1 MPPPNKHRLNK
12 MKQNIKFLVGVM
24 FGLILLSSLHLVSAS
39 ELEDNTI
46 HLNVGQESGYIPEF
60 KDINIKFSEIIPNV
74 CKMAPCPE
82 VIEIVIS
89 KKDVL
94 NKKANVF
101 TLVEGNSLEVYG
113 VNIKLINVEN
123 DTASF
128 VLSNG
133 KEEIV
138 PSEEKPILTVIE
150 SPDGTTENI
159 KIEIIG
165 EKTMISIGGAT
176 GRDCEEYLK
185 ECNSG
190 NQILCEK
197 WQTNCQEKNIS
208 LETKE
213 EIKIKENKLYMN
225 DKEIKV
231 MPDTASEKAI
241 ATLELKKDVI
251 IELKDTGKL
260 IYEITGEKE
269 VKILALFK
277 TEMQVKTQIDAQTGN
292 VDKIEKP
299 WWSFL
304 AK

>member
-1 MPPPNKHRLNK
+1 ME
-12 MKQNIKFLVGVM
+12 QNTKFLVGIM

-39 ELEDNTI
+39 ELKDNVM
-46 HLNVGQESGYIPEF
+46 HLVVGQESGYIPGF
-60 KDINIKFSEIIPNV
+60 KDINIKFSEIIPSV

-89 KKDVL
+89 KRDVL

-101 TLVEGNSLEVYG
+101 TLVEGDSLEVYG

-128 VLSNG
+128 VLSDG
-133 KEEIV
+133 KDEII
-138 PSEEKPILTVIE
+138 PTEKEPILTVIE
-150 SPDGTTENI
+150 STDGTTENI

-185 ECNSG
+185 ECNLG
-190 NQILCEK
+190 NQVLCEK

-208 LETKE
+208 IETKE
-213 EIKIKENKLYMN
+213 EIKIKENKLYLN

-251 IELKDTGKL
+251 IELKDTGKP
-260 IYEITGEKE
+260 IYEITGKKE

-277 TEMQVKTQIDAQTGN
+277 TEMQVKTQVDAQTGN
-292 VDKIEKP
+292 VDKTEKP

>member
-1 MPPPNKHRLNK
+1 ME
-12 MKQNIKFLVGVM
+12 QNTKFLVGIM

-39 ELEDNTI
+39 ELKDNVM
-46 HLNVGQESGYIPEF
+46 HLVVGQESGYIPGF
-60 KDINIKFSEIIPNV
+60 KDINIKFSEIIPSV
-74 CKMAPCPE
+74 CKMAPCSE

-101 TLVEGNSLEVYG
+101 TLVEGDSLEMYG
-113 VNIKLINVEN
+113 VNIKLIDVED

-128 VLSNG
+128 VLSDG
-133 KEEIV
+133 KDEII
-138 PSEEKPILTVIE
+138 PTEKEPILTLIE
-150 SPDGTTENI
+150 STDGTTKNI

-176 GRDCEEYLK
+176 GRDCEE
-185 ECNSG
+185 
-190 NQILCEK
+190 
-197 WQTNCQEKNIS
+197 KNIS
-208 LETKE
+208 IETKE

-225 DKEIKV
+225 DKEIKI

-241 ATLELKKDVI
+241 ATLELKKEVI
-251 IELKDTGKL
+251 IELKDTGKH
-260 IYEITGEKE
+260 IYEITGKKE

-292 VDKIEKP
+292 VDKTEKP
-299 WWSFL
+299 WWGFL

>member
-1 MPPPNKHRLNK
+1 
-12 MKQNIKFLVGVM
+12 MKQNTKFFSWIILFLVFTSYLYIVD
-24 FGLILLSSLHLVSAS
+24 AS
-39 ELEDNTI
+39 EPGEDVIN
-46 HLNVGQESGYIPEF
+46 LSVGQESGYISEF
-60 KDINIKFSEIIPNV
+60 KDINIKFSEIIPSV
-74 CKMAPCPE
+74 CKMAPCSE

-101 TLVEGNSLEVYG
+101 TLVEGDSLEMYG
-113 VNIKLINVEN
+113 VNIKLIDVED

-128 VLSNG
+128 VLSDG
-133 KEEIV
+133 KDEII
-138 PSEEKPILTVIE
+138 PTEKEPILTLIE
-150 SPDGTTENI
+150 STDGTTKNI

-190 NQILCEK
+190 NQVLCEK

-208 LETKE
+208 IETKE

-225 DKEIKV
+225 DKEIKI

-251 IELKDTGKL
+251 IELKDTGKP
-260 IYEITGEKE
+260 IYEITGKKE

-292 VDKIEKP
+292 VDKTEKP

>member
-1 MPPPNKHRLNK
+1 
-12 MKQNIKFLVGVM
+12 MKQNTKFLVGIM

-39 ELEDNTI
+39 ELKDNVM
-46 HLNVGQESGYIPEF
+46 HLVVGQESGYIPGF
-60 KDINIKFSEIIPNV
+60 KDINIRFSEIIPSV

-89 KKDVL
+89 KRDVL

-101 TLVEGNSLEVYG
+101 TLVEGDSLEVYG

-128 VLSNG
+128 VLSDG
-133 KEEIV
+133 KDEII
-138 PSEEKPILTVIE
+138 PTEKEPILTLIE
-150 SPDGTTENI
+150 STDGTTKNI

-190 NQILCEK
+190 NQVLCEK

-208 LETKE
+208 IETKE
-213 EIKIKENKLYMN
+213 EIKIKENKLYLN
-225 DKEIKV
+225 DKEIKI

-251 IELKDTGKL
+251 IELKDTGKP
-260 IYEITGEKE
+260 IYEKIGRKE

-292 VDKIEKP
+292 VDKTEKP
-299 WWSFL
+299 WWGFL